1 MEPLGLKLT
10 HSPEDKMKATTLFA
24 SLALLGT
31 AGSAVLLSSRP
42 DAADPVPL
50 YDNLGRY
57 HSEIS
62 TSVPLAQRYFDQG
75 LRLVYGFNHAEA
87 VRAFLEAERLD
98 PACAMCAWGVAL
110 ALGPNINAPMD
121 SASGVQAFEAV
132 QRARQRIPR
141 ARPAERALITALSE
155 RYSKAPSANRASLD
169 SAYAAAMAR
178 VAAEFPH
185 NPEAQ
190 VLYADALMNLA
201 PWNYWEAG
209 QPRPGTGEIITSL
222 ERVLAADTNH
232 PGACHLFIH
241 AEEAHAPA
249 RAVGCAERLAS
260 LMPGAGH
267 LVHMPAH
274 IYIRVGRYADAIT
287 SNEHAVHADE
297 SYFEGPQETR
307 NGLYGKAYYPH
318 NYHFLSFAAA
328 MAGNSH
334 VAIGSARKTMER
346 IDPVVAGQTPWIENV
361 TGILYGALVTFGRWD
376 EIMAQPIP
384 STDLPYARG
393 IARYARGIAYA
404 EKKQW
409 AEAAGSLDS
418 LAMIQQR
425 FPEGENKKALAI
437 ALESL
442 EGEMAL
448 RAGNL
453 DRAINH
459 FTRAVELEDQLGF
472 AEPPTWY
479 YPARHSLGHAL
490 LIARRA
496 VEAEAVY
503 RKDLVHF
510 PENGWSL
517 KGLEQ
522 SLRAQG
528 RTSEAKEVELRFD
541 RAWRAAD
548 VQIES
553 SRM

>member
-1 MEPLGLKLT
+1 M
-10 HSPEDKMKATTLFA
+10 KMKATTFFA
-24 SLALLGT
+24 SLVVLGT
-31 AGSAVLLSSRP
+31 AGALLASGSSP
-42 DAADPVPL
+42 GEKVPL

-57 HSEIS
+57 HHQIT

-75 LRLVYGFNHAEA
+75 LRLVYAFNHAEA
-87 VRAFLEAERLD
+87 IRAFREAERLD
-98 PACAMCAWGVAL
+98 PACAMCPWGVAL

-121 SASGVQAFEAV
+121 SASGVQAFEAI
-132 QRARQRIPR
+132 QRARQRVSR
-141 ARPAERALITALSE
+141 ARPAERALIGALSQ
-155 RYSKAPSANRASLD
+155 RYSKLSPADRTSLD
-169 SAYAAAMAR
+169 SAYARAMAQ
-178 VAAEFPH
+178 VARDFPG
-185 NPEAQ
+185 NAEAQ
-190 VLYADALMNLA
+190 VLYADALMNLS
-201 PWNYWEAG
+201 PWNYWTNGE
-209 QPRPGTGEIITSL
+209 PRPGTAQIMSSL
-222 ERVLAADTNH
+222 ERVLAEDADH

-241 AEEAHAPA
+241 AKEAHAPA
-249 RAVGCAERLAS
+249 RAVPCAERLAA

-334 VAIGSARKTMER
+334 IAIESARKTMER

-361 TGILYGALVTFGRWD
+361 TGILYGAYVTFARYD
-376 EIMAQPIP
+376 EILAEPIP
-384 STDLPYARG
+384 GDELPYARG
-393 IARYARGIAYA
+393 IAQYARGIAYA

-409 AEAAGSLDS
+409 TEAAASMDTL
-418 LAMIQQR
+418 IVIRQR
-425 FPEGENKKALAI
+425 FAEGENKKALGI

-442 EGEMAL
+442 RGEIAF
-448 RAGNL
+448 RAGEEE
-453 DRAINH
+453 RAVYH
-459 FTRAVELEDQLGF
+459 FTRAVALEDQLGF
-472 AEPPTWY
+472 AEPPSWY
-479 YPARHSLGHAL
+479 YPARQSLGQVL
-490 LIARRA
+490 LLAEKA
-496 VEAEAVY
+496 AEAEAVF
-503 RKDLVHF
+503 RQDLENF

-528 RTSEAKEVELRFD
+528 RAEEAAEVQRRFD
-541 RAWRAAD
+541 QAWRAAD
-548 VQIES
+548 VQISS

>member
-1 MEPLGLKLT
+1 
-10 HSPEDKMKATTLFA
+10 MKATTLFA
-24 SLALLGT
+24 SLAVLGT
-31 AGSAVLLSSRP
+31 AGILLTSGSSSS
-42 DAADPVPL
+42 DPVPL

-57 HSEIS
+57 HHQIT

-75 LRLVYGFNHAEA
+75 LRLVYAFNHAEA
-87 VRAFLEAERLD
+87 IRAFTEAERLD
-98 PACAMCAWGVAL
+98 PACAMCPWGVAL

-121 SASGVQAFEAV
+121 SVSGIQAFEAI
-132 QRARQRIPR
+132 QRARQRVSR
-141 ARPAERALITALSE
+141 AQPVERALIGALSQ
-155 RYSKAPSANRASLD
+155 RYSKVPPAKRAPLD
-169 SAYAAAMAR
+169 SAYAMAMAR
-178 VAAEFPH
+178 VAKDFPRDA
-185 NPEAQ
+185 EAQ
-190 VLYADALMNLA
+190 VLYADALMNLS
-201 PWNYWEAG
+201 PWNYWESG
-209 QPRPGTGEIITSL
+209 QPRPGTAQIMASL
-222 ERVLAADTNH
+222 ETVLASNANH

-241 AEEAHAPA
+241 AEESHAPA

-287 SNEHAVHADE
+287 ANEHAVHADE

-307 NGLYGKAYYPH
+307 NALYGKAYYPH

-334 VAIGSARKTMER
+334 IAIESAKKTMER

-361 TGILYGALVTFGRWD
+361 TGILYGAYVTFARWD
-376 EIMAQPIP
+376 EILAQPIP
-384 STDLPYARG
+384 GSELPYARG
-393 IARYARGIAYA
+393 VAQYARGIAYA

-409 AEAAGSLDS
+409 AEAAASMDTLIV
-418 LAMIQQR
+418 IQQQ
-425 FPEGENKKALAI
+425 FVEGENKKALGI

-442 EGEMAL
+442 RGEVAL
-448 RAGNL
+448 RAG
-453 DRAINH
+453 DQGRAVNH
-459 FTRAVELEDQLGF
+459 FTRAVALEDQLGF
-472 AEPPTWY
+472 AEPPSWY
-479 YPARHSLGHAL
+479 YPARQSLGHAL
-490 LIARRA
+490 LLANKA

-503 RKDLVHF
+503 RQDLVHF

-528 RTSEAKEVELRFD
+528 RSDEAAEIERRFD
-541 RAWRAAD
+541 QAWRAAD
-548 VQIES
+548 VQIGS